1 MARERIH
8 GFNADARRRISKVV
22 REVEQSRPPGVRPGA
37 GDGDRQLDRD
47 CIWIKNSTGYDLRRG
62 DAVRVNGGPSLTATI
77 DHDIRYFTSANAMS
91 ANYAKPWGIA
101 TEIIKSDGYG
111 QVQMSGLATC
121 YATIAD
127 SVERPYLA
135 PIGTGGILKPSWWG
149 PAEIVYADIGTSG
162 EKLVLAR
169 LGNLQTPIYKATT
182 KAAISPGGLG
192 GGSGNVGLIYN
203 GSERETVTAYLN
215 WMEGVTTLDS
225 GTECIIRWF
234 PDEAK
239 WVIIEAEC

>member
-1 MARERIH
+1 MAKQTIH
-8 GFNADARRRISKVV
+8 GFNEDARRRISKVV
-22 REVEQSRPPGVRPGA
+22 RQVEQAAPPGVRASPEVSG
-37 GDGDRQLDRD
+37 RELDRD
-47 CIWIKNSTGYDLRRG
+47 CIWVKNSTGYDLRRG
-62 DAVRVNGGPSLTATI
+62 DAVRVNGGPSLTATV

-135 PIGTGGILKPSWWG
+135 PIGTGGALKPSWWG
-149 PAEIVYADIGTSG
+149 PAEIVYANTATSG

-169 LGNLQTPIYKATT
+169 LGNLQTPKYKAIT
-182 KAAISPGGLG
+182 KAAISPSS
-192 GGSGNVGLIYN
+192 SGNVGLVYN
-203 GSERETVTAYLN
+203 GSERETVTAWLN

-225 GTECIIRWF
+225 GTECLIRWF

-239 WVIIEAEC
+239 WVITNAEC